1 MPDLPFLDS
10 FDHYLTTDSSQKWT
24 SGNFDIGIGTGRR
37 GTNGAQVYGI
47 GIYKTFNYEYSTFYA
62 GAAFK
67 NVGNNQLKFYN
78 AINNIN
84 IALTD
89 VGDGRLS
96 LYGTDPTIGNFSPQ
110 LWSGVTPP
118 ILSDRWYYIEMM
130 ACVTPTTMSAIVRI
144 NEEVVITES
153 VTFAGTIS
161 SHCGFATFNIGGRGG
176 GYSTNIDDVYV
187 DSDGFYGDVNIDV
200 IRPDGPDTTT
210 WIPSPAVA
218 NYLNVKDMTPDGN
231 ATVVSSAT
239 INDLDLYTMEDIPTN
254 AIVKAIQGIAS
265 VKKDTAGLAALKVQ
279 YGATGGSPLFSDE
292 FYPSEISYIM
302 LRDGRKDILT
312 TAAIN
317 ALVFGPLR
325 TK

>member
-10 FDHYLTTDSSQKWT
+10 FDHYLTVDGSQKWT
-24 SGNFDIGIGTGRR
+24 TGNNIGIGTGRR
-37 GTNGAQVYGI
+37 GTNGAQVSGI

-67 NVGNNQLKFYN
+67 NVGNGLLRFYN
-78 AINNIN
+78 TISNIN
-84 IALTD
+84 IVLDA
-89 VGDGRLS
+89 VGDGRLMLS
-96 LYGTDPTIGNFSPQ
+96 GTDPTVGNFSPQ

-153 VTFAGTIS
+153 VAFAGTIR
-161 SHCGFATFNIGGRGG
+161 SHCGFATFNIGGRGQG
-176 GYSTNIDDVYV
+176 VWTDVDDVYV

-200 IRPDGPDTTT
+200 IRPDGPDVTT

-218 NYLNVKDMTPDGN
+218 NYLNVKDITPDGD

-239 INDLDLYTMEDIPTN
+239 IDNLDLYTMEDIPSN

-265 VKKDTAGLAALKVQ
+265 VKKDTAGLAALKLQ
-279 YGATGGSPLFSDE
+279 YGESGDPLFSDE

-317 ALVFGPLR
+317 AIVFGPLR

>member
-10 FDHYLTTDSSQKWT
+10 FDHYLSTDGSQKWT
-24 SGNFDIGIGTGRR
+24 TGGPTIGIGTGRR
-37 GTNGAQVYGI
+37 GTNGALVAG
-47 GIYKTFNYEYSTFYA
+47 GGLAKTFNNEYSTLYA

-67 NVGNNQLKFYN
+67 NSGDSPFRFLN
-78 AINNIN
+78 AINRIN
-84 IALTD
+84 ISLPN
-89 VGDGRLS
+89 VGDGRLMLNGS
-96 LYGTDPTIGNFSPQ
+96 DPTIGNFSPQ

-118 ILSDRWYYIEMM
+118 LLNDRWYYIEMM
-130 ACVTPTTMSAIVRI
+130 VSITPTTASAIVRI
-144 NEEVVITES
+144 NEEIVITES
-153 VTFAGTIS
+153 VAFAGTIS
-161 SHCGFATFNIGGRGG
+161 SHCGFATINISGRAQGL
-176 GYSTNIDDVYV
+176 YTDVDDVYV

-210 WIPSPAVA
+210 WIPSPNVA
-218 NYLNVKDMTPDGN
+218 NYLNVKDITPDGD

-239 INDLDLYTMEDIPTN
+239 VNDLDLYTMEDIPSN

-312 TAAIN
+312 PAAIN
-317 ALVFGPLR
+317 ALVFGVLR